1 VRLEL
6 APPLAEEWIEW
17 IAAKNAASMAMI
29 TGFSPLMSQILRT
42 RSRGNLCAMD
52 PRRPE
57 AASRGCERPGFYDD
71 GRRSTAASKICGQR
85 RGCPL
90 GQCYKIRPHL
100 CKLQTTTTYL
110 ASEIN
115 NIHFL

>member
-1 VRLEL
+1 MDSGEKRRFDDHWLPNH
-6 APPLAEEWIEW
+6 AR
-17 IAAKNAASMAMI
+17 
-29 TGFSPLMSQILRT
+29 MSQILRT
-42 RSRGNLCAMD
+42 RSRGNLCGD
-52 PRRPE
+52 GPE
-57 AASRGCERPGFYDD
+57 AAPRGCERLGFYDD